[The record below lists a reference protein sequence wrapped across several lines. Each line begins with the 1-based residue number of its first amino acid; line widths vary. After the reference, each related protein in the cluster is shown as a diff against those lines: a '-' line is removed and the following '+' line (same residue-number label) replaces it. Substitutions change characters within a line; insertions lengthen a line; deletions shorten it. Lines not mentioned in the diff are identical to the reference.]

1 MLKLYSMNKT
11 ITRNEQKEN
20 RRQDILRAGLHLF
33 IHKGYKAVKIS
44 DIAEKAG
51 MSVGLLYH
59 YFKSIEVLY
68 EELITLAL
76 SGRTGQYF
84 PQFSDPL
91 DYFLKSAQHIF
102 DMAKSDSFVA
112 ELFVLISQAQ
122 RNPHLPKDFKD
133 KLAQNDVITKSIS
146 LIKKGQR
153 QGIIRTGNPIA
164 LAMAF
169 WLSIQSY
176 VEMIALNPEMPFPE
190 IEWFVDLL
198 KIHE

>member
-1 MLKLYSMNKT
+1 M

-20 RRQDILRAGLHLF
+20 RRQDILKAGLSLF
-33 IHKGYKAVKIS
+33 IRKGYGSVKIS

-59 YFKSIEVLY
+59 YFASIELLY
-68 EELITLAL
+68 EELITIAV

-84 PQFSDPL
+84 PSYSDPL
-91 DYFLKSAQHIF
+91 DYFSKSAQHIF
-102 DMAKSDSFVA
+102 DMAKSEPFVA
-112 ELFVLISQAQ
+112 ELFVLVTQAQ
-122 RNPHLPKDFKD
+122 RNPPLSKDIKD

-153 QGIIRTGNPIA
+153 QGLIRKGNPQA
-164 LAMAF
+164 LTMAF

-176 VEMIALNPEMPFPE
+176 VEMLALNPEIPYPE
-190 IEWFVDLL
+190 IDWFVDML
-198 KIHE
+198 KAN